1 MNSPPNRSLSAST
14 NGLDQGSCCGPFGF
28 GGTAGLAPGGGGG
41 GLGTAAFG
49 SAGLGGT
56 AGLSD
61 SAGFSV
67 CSLSFCSSA
76 TFKYSGGTRN
86 RKRGR
91 HTKTWI
97 QPHRW
102 NRCQRPLALS
112 SSRVTEHS
120 NAKENRITT
129 GAIGASMTAFVSQL
143 QQWGGHRPPL
153 QVARCI
159 QLRPKFNLVYIL
171 ASLFTDICEN
181 RNQ

>member
-67 CSLSFCSSA
+67 CSLSFCFSA

-91 HTKTWI
+91 NTKTWI

-112 SSRVTEHS
+112 SSRATEHS
-120 NAKENRITT
+120 SAKENRITT
-129 GAIGASMTAFVSQL
+129 GGKSRRMTRTCRGGENFEIGRKPIADPKSEILNWTQN
-143 QQWGGHRPPL
+143 
-153 QVARCI
+153 ARLGSPI
-159 QLRPKFNLVYIL
+159 
-171 ASLFTDICEN
+171 
-181 RNQ
+181 